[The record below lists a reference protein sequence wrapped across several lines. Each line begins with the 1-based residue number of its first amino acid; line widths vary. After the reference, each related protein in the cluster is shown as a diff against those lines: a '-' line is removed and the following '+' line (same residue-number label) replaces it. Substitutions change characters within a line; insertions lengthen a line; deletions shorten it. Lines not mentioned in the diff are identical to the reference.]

1 MNTSP
6 YGLPEGFTTED
17 VQHGMASLLMKGYFL
32 HTIDGRWLYQN
43 HFTITAA
50 GLAALRASAQH

>member
-1 MNTSP
+1 
-6 YGLPEGFTTED
+6 
-17 VQHGMASLLMKGYFL
+17 MASLLMKGYFL